1 MFPELSQFY
10 RFINDQE
17 VSVSYT
23 GKIVDELLSVTLKSK
38 DKEWNLF
45 IENEYD
51 DFDVNNQ
58 PVCIYLVL
66 RALDDF
72 RIEANFKNWSGYF
85 SLEHNDHWK
94 GYYAYLGKAYAEI
107 ETLWGSIDTFIKDDD
122 YLMCDGAY
130 VELLKT

>member
-1 MFPELSQFY
+1 MSNLSAFY
-10 RFINDQE
+10 KFIREQE
-17 VSVSYT
+17 ISVSHS
-23 GKIVDELLSVTLKSK
+23 GVIVDELLSVTLKSK

-51 DFDVNNQ
+51 DFDIENQ

-72 RIEANFKNWSGYF
+72 RIEENYKNWIAYF
-85 SLEHNDHWK
+85 SLEDDQNWK
-94 GYYAYLGKAYAEI
+94 SYYDYLSKAYNEI
-107 ETLWGSIDTFIKDDD
+107 ETHWGGVDTFISDDD

-130 VELLKT
+130 VELLKK